1 MSRSKKKFPAGVWC
15 GCKSQK
21 KGKRVA
27 SKRFRRYTKIL
38 IAQAKYD
45 LLPKRSIEITSPW
58 DLGGDGK
65 RFYGYHPECE
75 WYVRIIRKMTKIVEE
90 VLPQKGCFP
99 TPSKTIIPLLPE

>member
-45 LLPKRSIEITSPW
+45 LLPKRSIVITSPW

-75 WYVRIIRKMTKIVEE
+75 WHARIMRK
-90 VLPQKGCFP
+90 
-99 TPSKTIIPLLPE
+99 

>member
-21 KGKRVA
+21 KGKRTA
-27 SKRFRRYTKIL
+27 SKRFRRYTKKL

-45 LLPKRSIEITSPW
+45 LLPKRSIKMASPW

-75 WYVRIIRKMTKIVEE
+75 WYTRIMRK
-90 VLPQKGCFP
+90 
-99 TPSKTIIPLLPE
+99 